1 MHLITIDLEDWFH
14 ILNNSCTKSHAQWE
28 MYENRIHRNTK
39 RIIDALNKQG
49 HKATFFC
56 LGWIAEKYPEVIR
69 EIVNHG
75 HEIGSHTHYHQLLY
89 EQKSDEFREDLIAS
103 IKTLEDTSGKKV
115 KYFRAPGFSITENN
129 KWVFDILVERGIE
142 IDCSIFPALRA
153 HGGFPTYTYPGPSII
168 KYNGISIKELPVSYK
183 NVFGIP
189 VIFSGGGYF
198 RLLPYRIIKALTKR
212 SDYVMLYF
220 HPRDFDPDQPMIPG
234 LSPIRK
240 FKSYYGL
247 QSAMPKFE
255 RWLNDFHCVD
265 ITTADK
271 MIDWSSVPVVE
282 L

>member
-14 ILNNSCTKSHAQWE
+14 ILDNSFTKSYAQWE
-28 MYENRIHRNTK
+28 MYENRIHRNTY
-39 RIIDALNKQG
+39 RIISELNKQET
-49 HKATFFC
+49 KASFFC
-56 LGWIAEKYPEVIR
+56 LGWVAEKYPEVIR

-89 EQKSDEFREDLIAS
+89 EQKPDIFREDLTRS
-103 IKTLEDTSGKKV
+103 IKTLEGIVGRKIR
-115 KYFRAPGFSITENN
+115 YFRAPGFSVTEKN
-129 KWVFDILVERGIE
+129 KWVFDILVEQGIE
-142 IDCSIFPALRA
+142 IDCSIFPASRA
-153 HGGFPTYTYPGPSII
+153 HGGFPTYAHHGPSII
-168 KYNGISIKELPVSYK
+168 KYNGISIKELPISYK
-183 NVFGIP
+183 KFFGMS

-198 RLLPYRIIKALTKR
+198 RLLPYQIIKALTKR
-212 SDYVMLYF
+212 SEYVMSYF
-220 HPRDFDPDQPMIPG
+220 HPRDFDPYQPMIPG

-247 QSAMPKFE
+247 RSAMPKFE

-265 ITTADK
+265 ISTADK

>member
-89 EQKSDEFREDLIAS
+89 EQKSDEFREDLIRS
-103 IKTLEDTSGKKV
+103 ITTLEDISGKKV
-115 KYFRAPGFSITENN
+115 KYFRAPGFSITQNN
-129 KWVFDILVERGIE
+129 KWVFDILVEQGIE
-142 IDCSIFPALRA
+142 IDCSIFPASRA
-153 HGGFPTYTYPGPSII
+153 HGGFPSYLHPGPSLI
-168 KYNGISIKELPVSYK
+168 KYNGLSIKELPVNYK
-183 NVFGIP
+183 TIFGMP

-198 RLLPYRIIKALTKR
+198 RLSA
-212 SDYVMLYF
+212 V
-220 HPRDFDPDQPMIPG
+220 PD
-234 LSPIRK
+234 
-240 FKSYYGL
+240 
-247 QSAMPKFE
+247 
-255 RWLNDFHCVD
+255 
-265 ITTADK
+265 
-271 MIDWSSVPVVE
+271 
-282 L
+282 